1 MNDFAHPAAFRPPS
15 HAAHGPLHPRARCA
29 EPPAG
34 KRRRP
39 LPGRARRLRR
49 ARLATL
55 VRILHPVR
63 HKHRAAIGA
72 DTGKPQGPSTDALA
86 KKHNGVT
93 MGALPNQSDAQFQA
107 FMNRLLEQP
116 EAAWSEKQRMEIHM
130 AHMLSADMLQMAERM
145 RAGHADLESGL
156 VLLKYAKVL
165 DYILSS
171 LAARREIHPQT
182 LRTIFRL
189 ANLKIHDAYPE

>member
-1 MNDFAHPAAFRPPS
+1 MRPHS
-15 HAAHGPLHPRARCA
+15 GRRRTLHARRCVRAPDA
-29 EPPAG
+29 PNPPAG
-34 KRRRP
+34 KRWRP
-39 LPGRARRLRR
+39 LPGPRVACVERGP
-49 ARLATL
+49 TML

-72 DTGKPQGPSTDALA
+72 DTGKRPGPSTDALA

-116 EAAWSEKQRMEIHM
+116 EAAWSEKQRMEIDM
-130 AHMLSADMLQMAERM
+130 AHMLSADMLQVAERM